1 MYISLCGVDP
11 QYKLPVS
18 TLERLSHPVSQTG
31 PFVVV
36 GPTVPAQQK
45 SSFLAITFEQNII
58 GEIHESKTFEMSFDI
73 CQYLAFAS
81 QIDGVDVRAR
91 TDIQTHKT
99 TTVTL
104 AAHAHR
110 GLTSPS
116 RDLHVKHTHSCVM
129 FVTMR
134 KNSCW
139 FLQFLH

>member
-31 PFVVV
+31 PFVVE

-58 GEIHESKTFEMSFDI
+58 GEIHKSKTFEMSFDI
-73 CQYLAFAS
+73 CWYLAFAS
-81 QIDGVDVRAR
+81 QIVDVDVGAR

-104 AAHAHR
+104 AAHARR
-110 GLTSPS
+110 GLTSVLNPNA
-116 RDLHVKHTHSCVM
+116 RH
-129 FVTMR
+129 F
-134 KNSCW
+134 
-139 FLQFLH
+139 

>member
-1 MYISLCGVDP
+1 MY
-11 QYKLPVS
+11 
-18 TLERLSHPVSQTG
+18 ERLSQPVSQTG

-73 CQYLAFAS
+73 CWYLAFAS
-81 QIDGVDVRAR
+81 QIDDVDVRLR

-104 AAHAHR
+104 AAHARR
-110 GLTSPS
+110 GLKTQHKGGEKKIQMSKPAS
-116 RDLHVKHTHSCVM
+116 ERTRS
-129 FVTMR
+129 TGS
-134 KNSCW
+134 NT
-139 FLQFLH
+139 FLEGRPAAERAP

>member
-73 CQYLAFAS
+73 CWYLAFAS
-81 QIDGVDVRAR
+81 QIDDVDVRVR

-99 TTVTL
+99 STVTL
-104 AAHAHR
+104 AAHARR
-110 GLTSPS
+110 GLINTCEFNQSTIFKKSAKIYTSGVAHP
-116 RDLHVKHTHSCVM
+116 CVY
-129 FVTMR
+129 
-134 KNSCW
+134 K
-139 FLQFLH
+139 